1 LLTALFVLLRV
12 VANPAANVFQKQLAQ
27 RAAHPLF
34 IIGATHAL
42 LTLATLPILVAGAGT
57 RSLTIGTAFWINMG
71 VCAVLAVA
79 GNVLLVYALRSSDL
93 SVLGPINAYR
103 AVLSLVL
110 GVFLLGEVPT
120 AFGLAGVLLIVAG
133 SAVVVDR
140 VPGQTHRTAVVRLFL
155 EPGVQL
161 RFGAM
166 LLSATE
172 AVFLKRAILL
182 SSPVIT
188 FLVWAILGVPVAAV
202 AIALLLRGEI
212 GSQSARLHDEW
223 RTYVW
228 LALTT
233 GSMQLA
239 TLLTFG
245 ALQVGYSLAL
255 FQLSTLISVFFGH
268 RYFNER
274 NVGRR
279 LAGSAVMVVGAVL
292 IVALGRRS

>member
-1 LLTALFVLLRV
+1 MLTALFVLLRV

-34 IIGATHAL
+34 IIGVTHAL
-42 LTLATLPILVAGAGT
+42 LTLVALPLLAANVGARSVA
-57 RSLTIGTAFWINMG
+57 LGTAFWVDMG
-71 VCAVLAVA
+71 ICAVLAVA

-93 SVLGPINAYR
+93 SVLGPLNAYR
-103 AVLSLVL
+103 AVLSLAM

-133 SAVVVDR
+133 SSVIVDR
-140 VPGQTHRTAVVRLFL
+140 VPGQSQGTAVLQFFR
-155 EPGVQL
+155 EPGVRL
-161 RFGAM
+161 RFAAM
-166 LLSATE
+166 FLSATE
-172 AVFLKRAILL
+172 AVFLKRAVLL
-182 SSPVIT
+182 SSPVTT
-188 FLVWAILGVPVAAV
+188 FLYWVILGLPVAAA
-202 AIALLLRGEI
+202 AIALLLRGEM
-212 GSQSARLHDEW
+212 GEESARLRRHW
-223 RTYVW
+223 RTYLW

-255 FQLSTLISVFFGH
+255 FQLSTLISVFLGY
-268 RYFNER
+268 RYFQER
-274 NVGRR
+274 NIRRR
-279 LAGSAVMVVGAVL
+279 LVGSAVMVVGAVL

>member
-1 LLTALFVLLRV
+1 MLTALFVLLRV

-34 IIGATHAL
+34 IIGVTHAL
-42 LTLATLPILVAGAGT
+42 LALVALPLLAADVGA
-57 RSLTIGTAFWINMG
+57 RSVALGAAFWVDMG
-71 VCAVLAVA
+71 ICAVLAVA

-103 AVLSLVL
+103 AVLSLAM

-133 SAVVVDR
+133 SSVIVDR
-140 VPGQTHRTAVVRLFL
+140 VPGQSHGTAVLRFFR
-155 EPGVQL
+155 EPGVRL
-161 RFGAM
+161 RFAAM
-166 LLSATE
+166 FLSATE
-172 AVFLKRAILL
+172 AVFLKRAVLL
-182 SSPVIT
+182 SSPVTT
-188 FLVWAILGVPVAAV
+188 FLYWVILGLPVAAA
-202 AIALLLRGEI
+202 AIALLLRREMGEE
-212 GSQSARLHDEW
+212 SARLRHHW
-223 RTYVW
+223 RTYLW

-255 FQLSTLISVFFGH
+255 FQLSTLISVFLGY
-268 RYFNER
+268 RYFQER
-274 NVGRR
+274 NIGRR
-279 LAGSAVMVVGAVL
+279 LVGSAVMVVGAVL

>member
-42 LTLATLPILVAGAGT
+42 LTLATLPMFAAGAGT
-57 RSLTIGTAFWINMG
+57 RSLTLGAAFWINMG

-120 AFGLAGVLLIVAG
+120 AFGLAGVLLTVAG

-188 FLVWAILGVPVAAV
+188 YLFWTILGLPVAAV

-212 GSQSARLHDEW
+212 GSQSARLRDEW